1 VQTPDDTESD
11 TAALRLIGIARR
23 AGRVAIGTRSVKE
36 RASVGDVRVVI
47 IARDVTDNAERRVL
61 PLLEALDVPVVR
73 CGTRQTLGAAVG
85 RGPLAVVGIQDRA
98 LATGVAEL
106 LHA

>member
-1 VQTPDDTESD
+1 MQTPDDTESD

-36 RASVGDVRVVI
+36 RVSVGDVRVVI

-61 PLLEALDVPVVR
+61 PLLEALDVLQR
-73 CGTRQTLGAAVG
+73 AAPYAAFG
-85 RGPLAVVGIQDRA
+85 RGLTRDPAWA
-98 LATGVAEL
+98 AATGVVL
-106 LHA
+106 GKRDPSGR